1 MGLFD
6 DLATGVSDPSHVSP
20 GPGYTWVSQGT
31 NGGGY
36 WQPPGPF
43 GAGSPLDPNRTAPGV
58 GLPGSGGT
66 GLTSATP
73 PSVDAN
79 GNIVTSTGAMPPG
92 DHTLSFLGNLARLP
106 KESTF
111 GLWPTDGNQI
121 LQKVVNTQPIYQTGE
136 FTGQVPTPFGGYG
149 VNVPPAQSVPIG
161 NQLVDAVKGLIPS
174 SGGGAPPPPPG
185 APLNPGAFGWG
196 NFSPG
201 AQQQSGFFN
210 DLAAYHANQAAPT
223 LQRTGVDW
231 SGMGGGGM
239 GQPAPPMPQQSAY
252 PSMGQQYQTGA
263 TPPPAATNINQA
275 PGGQLDPMA
284 AAQRALYAPPGT
296 SGAAPTSPT
305 GTAQGMSGSVF
316 NPSGGQVTSTY
327 SGGAPAS
334 ASNQRVTPGAAQP
347 AIAEQPVVG
356 GPRPQ
361 PTQGYQPSPAP
372 PPPQQNA
379 PSSSQ
384 FANPLF
390 QQSQQSRGVTQGVMG
405 QLENPNMYA
414 TPQQGVEASGRSA
427 EMTAL
432 NRAADPNLTR
442 TAEGAQQQQS
452 RGIQGATMA
461 ATTAPG
467 MYNTPGAA
475 QQDQARQQQ
484 QSFLQRLS
492 GDMNGGQPSLAETQL
507 RRGSDAVVANANAL
521 AASAGP
527 GGAAMAR
534 RQAMQTAAGQG
545 GKLAADTAELRAKE
559 YAQARQEAGGAL
571 TNFRGQ
577 DITNQGQGFQ
587 NITSTQ
593 DRAAQQA
600 IALRS
605 ADLQAAGMSYDNAI
619 KQAQLEQSGAQGV
632 RAGDIQRLAQEY
644 TNTTQQSQL
653 ASQHSLAQRAQDLQA
668 AGMSYDNAFKQAQLE
683 AQQNQ
688 FQGTMD
694 MQQRGLNLE
703 GEKMGYG
710 MGLDVQQAD
719 MASRQHLA
727 DLEAQRY
734 AADRNYQFQQQQ
746 ADNGR
751 FDKYLGAGIGGAA
764 TLLSMLSDKRQKT
777 DIEDADPKD
786 LSDFLGKLKESTFRY
801 KDEKHGKG
809 DHVGV
814 MAQDVEKSRVGKT
827 IVIETP
833 SGKALDMKK
842 ALGALLAAGAA
853 QEKRLRKLEARR

>member
-6 DLATGVSDPSHVSP
+6 DLATGVSDPNHLAP
-20 GPGYTWVSQGT
+20 GPGYTWVAEGT
-31 NGGGY
+31 NGGGH
-36 WQPPGPF
+36 WEPPKSSGTGF
-43 GAGSPLDPNRTAPGV
+43 LSDPQQRA
-58 GLPGSGGT
+58 GGT
-66 GLTSATP
+66 TVETDQNGIRWIVRPDGTKVQEGDNTGGLL
-73 PSVDAN
+73 
-79 GNIVTSTGAMPPG
+79 GA
-92 DHTLSFLGNLARLP
+92 LGNLPNNLSLGLIP
-106 KESTF
+106 K
-111 GLWPTDGNQI
+111 GRDVIQ
-121 LQKVVNTQPIYQTGE
+121 QVVNTPPIYQTGE
-136 FTGQVPTPFGGYG
+136 FTKPVPTPFGGYP
-149 VNVPPAQSVPIG
+149 VTVPPAQGTPIG
-161 NQLVDAVKGLIPS
+161 NQAIDAIRGLIPS
-174 SGGGAPPPPPG
+174 LGGGGGAAPAPPPG
-185 APLNPGAFGWG
+185 APLNPAAFGWG

-201 AQQQSGFFN
+201 AQQQSSFFN
-210 DLAAYHANQAAPT
+210 DLAAYHANQAAPQ

-239 GQPAPPMPQQSAY
+239 GYAPPAPQQSAY
-252 PSMGQQYQTGA
+252 PSMPPPSGQTVGGGLGTVMNGY
-263 TPPPAATNINQA
+263 TPPPTPGAGAMSNQA
-275 PGGQLDPMA
+275 SPVGGTFGALPA
-284 AAQRALYAPPGT
+284 A
-296 SGAAPTSPT
+296 
-305 GTAQGMSGSVF
+305 
-316 NPSGGQVTSTY
+316 GGGGGGGG
-327 SGGAPAS
+327 GGAPMS
-334 ASNQRVTPGAAQP
+334 GTYGPQPQLSTGPGVA
-347 AIAEQPVVG
+347 G
-356 GPRPQ
+356 TPQ
-361 PTQGYQPSPAP
+361 PTGGYQPSPRPPAP
-372 PPPQQNA
+372 APSAPPQQNA

-390 QQSQQSRGVTQGVMG
+390 QQSQQSRGVSQGVMG

-414 TPQQGVEASGRSA
+414 TPQQGVEAAGRSA

-432 NRAADPNLTR
+432 NRAADPNMFR
-442 TAEGAQQQQS
+442 TGDAANAAQS
-452 RGIQGATMA
+452 RSVQGATMA

-467 MYNTPGAA
+467 LYNTPGAA
-475 QQDQARQQQ
+475 QQDAARQQQ
-484 QSFLQRLS
+484 QRFLGRLES
-492 GDMNGGQPSLAETQL
+492 DMNGGQPSLAELQL

-559 YAQARQEAGGAL
+559 YAQARGEMGGAV
-571 TNFRGQ
+571 TNLRGQ

-587 NITSTQ
+587 NITATQ

-632 RAGDIQRLAQEY
+632 RAGDIQRLGQEY
-644 TNTTQQSQL
+644 TNTTQQAQM
-653 ASQHSLAQRAQDLQA
+653 ASQMAIQSRAQDLTA
-668 AGMSYDNAFKQAQLE
+668 LGMSYDNAFKQAQLE

-710 MGLDVQQAD
+710 MGLDVQQSD
-719 MASRQHLA
+719 LASRQHLA
-727 DLEAQRY
+727 DLEAGRY
-734 AADRNYQFQQQQ
+734 AADRNYQFQQTQ
-746 ADNGR
+746 ADNAR
-751 FDKYLGAGIGGAA
+751 FDKYLGAGVSGAA

-777 DIEDADPKD
+777 DIEEADPKD